1 MRAYVDLT
9 EREGFSQ
16 VRKTRQD
23 KASGRGGLTSTITMG
38 YLDRQFR
45 AGGGVAS
52 FLSIGCSCTEVV
64 RVGGWFVRSG
74 VVFARVFFIGASRLT
89 RGK

>member
-38 YLDRQFR
+38 YLGLPRQEILRVRGRGGFR
-45 AGGGVAS
+45 LL
-52 FLSIGCSCTEVV
+52 FHLLVV
-64 RVGGWFVRSG
+64 LAQRLYGWVGGL
-74 VVFARVFFIGASRLT
+74 FARGLCSLGFFL
-89 RGK
+89 